1 MALYIVKVAAEKY
14 AVFDDLELSFTRR
27 GLIFAE
33 AALLIMEIRRCP
45 AHEAMSTVFSIRQGR
60 ATHLSETRRSTE
72 ALCLD
77 AMLWAVSLVRGDGA
91 LLLEVRKLGCPNH
104 RPAPLEE
111 SMSEEMAELCEAYG
125 LTVPA
130 AEQSRRRT
138 EISSLGGRLVS
149 EFLATG
155 TRPLPRRRRRLRA
168 DAGGEGSGTR
178 HPMPQSG

>member
-1 MALYIVKVAAEKY
+1 MALYIVKVPAEKY

-27 GLIFAE
+27 GLLFAE
-33 AALLIMEIRRCP
+33 AALLVMNTRQCR
-45 AHEAMSTVFSIRQGR
+45 ADEAMSTVFGIGSGR
-60 ATHLSETRRSTE
+60 ALLLSETRRSTDG
-72 ALCLD
+72 LSLD

-91 LLLEVRKLGCPNH
+91 LLIEVRKLGCPNH

-125 LTVPA
+125 LPVPVA
-130 AEQSRRRT
+130 KRHHSRT
-138 EISSLGGRLVS
+138 EISSLGVRLVS

-155 TRPLPRRRRRLRA
+155 TRPLPRRRRKLSA
-168 DAGGEGSGTR
+168 DAGGEDSGTR

>member
-27 GLIFAE
+27 G
-33 AALLIMEIRRCP
+33 RCP
-45 AHEAMSTVFSIRQGR
+45 AHEAMSTVFSITQGR

-91 LLLEVRKLGCPNH
+91 LLIEVRKIGCPNH

-125 LTVPA
+125 LPVPA
-130 AEQSRRRT
+130 AKRHHSCA
-138 EISSLGGRLVS
+138 EISSLGVRLVS
-149 EFLATG
+149 EFLEKG
-155 TRPLPRRRRRLRA
+155 TRLLPRRRRESRA
-168 DAGGEGSGTR
+168 DAGGEDSGTR